1 MTWPPWRLNWEDN
14 VATLAQLE
22 EARKALHE
30 LLTGKR
36 VASIQKDGRAVT
48 FTSATLNELRAYIS
62 DLEVQLGLASRR
74 RGPAG
79 FGV

>member
-1 MTWPPWRLNWEDN
+1 M
-14 VATLAQLE
+14 AKLAQLE
-22 EARKALHE
+22 EARQALHE

-48 FTSATLNELRAYIS
+48 FTSATLNELRAYIA
-62 DLEVQLGLASRR
+62 DLEEQLGLASRR
-74 RGPAG
+74 RGPAR

>member
-1 MTWPPWRLNWEDN
+1 
-14 VATLAQLE
+14 VATQEQLD
-22 EARKALHE
+22 EARKALHA

-36 VASIQKDGRAVT
+36 VASVQKDGRSIT
-48 FTSATLNELRAYIS
+48 FTSATLHELRAYIA
-62 DLEVQLGLASRR
+62 DLESQLGLVSRR